1 MKWWVVSVTLRRWSV
16 RTSVLQTARDLY
28 APNNP
33 GMLRDVESHHDMEAY
48 ETSSVLNLPAEMKW
62 TVGATLPALPG
73 ANRLIC
79 WLI

>member
-1 MKWWVVSVTLRRWSV
+1 MLVGCVGNAPTLVRAGRPFYRRIAIFT
-16 RTSVLQTARDLY
+16 RLTTQK
-28 APNNP
+28 
-33 GMLRDVESHHDMEAY
+33 LRDVESHHDVKAY
-48 ETSSVLNLPAEMKW
+48 ETSPVLNLPAEMKW